1 MSGFAAALAEAIDTV
16 EADALQ
22 IRAEATG
29 KLFRAVEADTPV
41 LTGYLRSN
49 WQATVGDIPWSEAA
63 IRPLS
68 ESFAEIEQ
76 AVNSAKEDEPIFLTN
91 NTVYGPRI
99 EFDGWS
105 GKAPQGMM
113 RINATRWPAFVEEAA
128 DELGGRR

>member
-1 MSGFAAALAEAIDTV
+1 MSGFAEALSGALDAV
-16 EADALQ
+16 ESHALQ
-22 IRAEATG
+22 VRAQATG

-41 LTGYLRSN
+41 LTSYLRSN
-49 WQATVGDIPWSEAA
+49 WQATVGDVPWSEVD

-68 ESFAEIEQ
+68 ESFQEIET
-76 AVNSAKEDEPIFLTN
+76 AINGAKGDEPIFLTN

-113 RINATRWPAFVEEAA
+113 RVNATRWPEFVSEAA
-128 DELGGRR
+128 TELKSK

>member
-16 EADALQ
+16 EVDALQ
-22 IRAEATG
+22 VRAEATG

-41 LTGYLRSN
+41 LTSYLRSN
-49 WQATVGDIPWSEAA
+49 WQATVGDIPWSEVD

-76 AVNSAKEDEPIFLTN
+76 AVTSAKGDEPIFLTN

-113 RINATRWPAFVEEAA
+113 RVNATRWPEFVNEAA
-128 DELGGRR
+128 DELANK

>member
-1 MSGFAAALAEAIDTV
+1 MSGFAAALSDAIDAI
-16 EADALQ
+16 EGGALK
-22 IRAEATG
+22 IRANATG
-29 KLFRAVEADTPV
+29 ALFRAVEADTPV
-41 LTGYLRSN
+41 LTSYLRSN
-49 WQATVGDIPWSEAA
+49 WQATVGDIPWSEVD

-68 ESFAEIEQ
+68 ESFQEIET
-76 AVNSAKEDEPIFLTN
+76 AINSAKGDEPIFLTN

-128 DELGGRR
+128 YELGGRR